1 MADIILIVIIAF
13 FAYMGAKR
21 GLIKTLFGAVS
32 TLISLVLSMLLY
44 RPVSELLYNST
55 FGDSIKEFAGK
66 LLAERMEQTAQLFLL
81 DKAVETT
88 AVLVM
93 NVISFVIVIVA
104 VKLIVI
110 ILANVLNI
118 ASKLPVIK
126 QANKLFGMVA
136 GALSGIL
143 VCYII
148 IGIVA
153 ALGGEENLS
162 ALQESIKNSVLAV
175 NMYDNNLIK
184 DVLSGFI
191 K

>member
-1 MADIILIVIIAF
+1 
-13 FAYMGAKR
+13 
-21 GLIKTLFGAVS
+21 
-32 TLISLVLSMLLY
+32 MLLY

-55 FGDSIKEFAGK
+55 LGDSIKEFAGK
-66 LLAERMEQTAQLFLL
+66 LLAEKMEQTAQLFLL

-88 AVLVM
+88 SVLVM

-126 QANKLFGMVA
+126 QANKLFGMAA
-136 GALSGIL
+136 GGLSGIL

-148 IGIVA
+148 IGIIA
-153 ALGGEENLS
+153 ALSGEENLS

>member
-13 FAYMGAKR
+13 FAYMGAKH

-55 FGDSIKEFAGK
+55 FGNSIKEFAGK

-153 ALGGEENLS
+153 ALGGEENVS
-162 ALQESIKNSVLAV
+162 ALQESIKSSFLAV
-175 NMYDNNLIK
+175 NMYNNNLIK